1 MTQSN
6 EKDYRIG
13 DDALWA
19 RAWMAPLVLAV
30 AGGLVAVATASP
42 DRLGFAYLFGLF
54 TTVTFMLG
62 GIFLV
67 LIQFL
72 TAAHWGVS
80 SRRIVEVIMSGAPV
94 VALLALPF
102 IVGVALGKVSLYD
115 EWQSA
120 AAHGEHESADQEHPD
135 SEPAAGSYEHGTLS
149 LGASTAYAQGHEG
162 DHGAAEHAAAEEE
175 HAHTPQEA
183 ALHHEVI
190 SKKTPYLN
198 TRGWVIRAIVYLMLW
213 SLIAWAYFGWS
224 RRQDEDHDPAHT
236 VRMQRLAAP
245 LLIVFAGALT
255 FAAFDWLMSLEP
267 SWFSTIFG
275 VVIFAGS
282 AVSILALTILIGLS
296 FYRRGLV
303 GDAINPEHF
312 HDLAKLMFGFIC
324 FWTYV
329 HFSQWMLIW
338 YAGIPEEATWFHK
351 RWDGGWMFVS
361 LLLIFGHF
369 VAPFVLLIS
378 RVQKRALAWLQVMC
392 FWVIFMHIIDI
403 YWFVLPQAGGFSVS
417 PADIGALLFVA
428 GIFFAYV
435 FWQLGRVP
443 LVPVGDP
450 RLPRSLHH
458 HQTH

>member
-1 MTQSN
+1 M
-6 EKDYRIG
+6 
-13 DDALWA
+13 WA
-19 RAWMAPLVLAV
+19 RAWRPPLVLALV
-30 AGGLVAVATASP
+30 GGLLAVATASP
-42 DRLGFAYLFGLF
+42 DRLGFAYLFALA
-54 TTVTFMLG
+54 TTLTFMLG

-80 SRRIVEVIMSGAPV
+80 TRRIAEVIMSGAPLLGV
-94 VALLALPF
+94 LALPF
-102 IVGVALGKVSLYD
+102 FVWVGLGKIDIYQ
-115 EWQSA
+115 EWQSVS
-120 AAHGEHESADQEHPD
+120 AHGAHGDEEHHEADAAGEAEEHGTLTFGASIARAQDHDTEHADQEH
-135 SEPAAGSYEHGTLS
+135 AAPH
-149 LGASTAYAQGHEG
+149 
-162 DHGAAEHAAAEEE
+162 EEE

-183 ALHHEVI
+183 ALHHEI
-190 SKKTPYLN
+190 IAKKKAYLN
-198 TRGWVIRAIVYLMLW
+198 TAGWVTRGVVYFVLW
-213 SLIAWAYFGWS
+213 SLIALAYFGWS
-224 RRQDEDHDPAHT
+224 RRQDQDRDPQHT
-236 VRMQRLAAP
+236 VRMQRFAAP
-245 LLIVFAGALT
+245 ALIVFAGALT

-267 SWFSTIFG
+267 AWFSTIFG

-282 AVSILALTILIGLS
+282 AVAILALTILIGLS
-296 FYRRGLV
+296 FYKRGLV

-351 RWDGGWMFVS
+351 RWDGGWQFVS

-378 RVQKRALAWLQVMC
+378 RVQKRALGWLQLMC
-392 FWVIFMHIIDI
+392 FWVILMHVIDI